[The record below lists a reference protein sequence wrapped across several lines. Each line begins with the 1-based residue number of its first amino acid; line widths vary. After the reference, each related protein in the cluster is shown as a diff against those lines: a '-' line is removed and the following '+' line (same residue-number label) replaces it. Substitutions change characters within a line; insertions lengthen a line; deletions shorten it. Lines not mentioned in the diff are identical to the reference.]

1 MSQLFPR
8 LLHRL
13 DMIVF
18 EQTGDGGF
26 QALTPLP
33 LWYADLHDMGEPD
46 SIETFSPFIEN
57 FLIDARAHWESDLTT
72 PLSSGIWSA
81 GTDSNHLHQL
91 ECQALR
97 IDSRSLLILTNISH
111 QFRDRQHVLQTA
123 REIALENERLMHA
136 LNMRQRQL
144 SELLAGKLRG
154 SASDPELQQ
163 ELVRGIQQESN
174 AVLICDANGQ
184 AEVSNRAFRDIYQQG
199 VDFSARQSLLA
210 RWLEEASDY
219 YPELERAITTGK
231 VWEGEFESR
240 DSRGELRWIHLNIRP
255 VLHADERISHYVCI
269 ANDLST
275 MRQATQ
281 HIEQTAELDYTTH
294 LPNRHSFFGQA
305 QRMLSQATT
314 SGTRM
319 ALIHLDLDDFR
330 HINDQWGHHAG
341 DFLLCTL
348 ASRLSNAA
356 APDEL
361 LAHLGGDEFALLSP
375 IADAGQ
381 ALERANALKQQL
393 LPPVR
398 FGGTQIRLDASVG
411 AALFPQQGESI
422 SELMKKADLAMY
434 AAKRSHS
441 SSALLYQADW
451 ALEPINRFKL
461 ENEMFLALA
470 ESQFRLVYQPFLPLT
485 GSLKPLRLE
494 ALIRWPHPHRGEM
507 LPDTFIPVAERS
519 DLINNIG
526 TWVLNQVCAD
536 LQALGRRL
544 PAVQIAVNISA
555 RQLQDESL
563 VLRLQEALTR
573 HGAHAAQLEL
583 EITETALLQDLEN
596 ASSAI
601 QALRELG
608 VAVSL
613 DDFGAGYTSLNQLKT
628 LPVNTIKIDRSFT
641 RDLPAHAESAAITQS
656 VIQLA
661 HQLGMNVVAEGV
673 EHPEQLSLLQ
683 EQGCDFV
690 QGYLIYRPSPLP
702 DLLQDLPNF
711 QARLLELTER

>member
-33 LWYADLHDMGEPD
+33 LWYADLHEAGEPD
-46 SIETFSPFIEN
+46 SIETFSPFVDN
-57 FLIDARAHWESDLTT
+57 FLVDARAHWESGLAA

-81 GTDSNHLHQL
+81 GSNANDLQQL

-97 IDSRSLLILTNISH
+97 IDSRSLLILSNISH
-111 QFRDRQHVLQTA
+111 QFRERQHVLQTA

-144 SELLAGKLRG
+144 SELLAKKLRG
-154 SASDPELQQ
+154 TDDEPARKHHLEQ
-163 ELVRGIQQESN
+163 GIQQESN
-174 AVLICDANGQ
+174 AVFICDADGQ
-184 AEVSNRAFRDIYQQG
+184 PELSNRAFRDIYEQG
-199 VDFSARQSLLA
+199 VNFNARQSLLA
-210 RWLEEASDY
+210 RWLEEASEY
-219 YPELERAITTGK
+219 YPELERAIATGK

-240 DSRGELRWIHLNIRP
+240 DSHGELRWIHLNIRP
-255 VLHADERISHYVCI
+255 VQRGDESISHYVCI
-269 ANDLST
+269 ANDLSAI
-275 MRQATQ
+275 RQAAQ
-281 HIEQTAELDYTTH
+281 NIEQKAELDYTTH

-305 QRMLSQATT
+305 QRMLDQAAATA
-314 SGTRM
+314 TRM
-319 ALIHLDLDDFR
+319 ALIHLDLNDFR

-356 APDEL
+356 TANEL

-375 IADAGQ
+375 VTDADQ
-381 ALERANALKQQL
+381 ALMRAAALQQEL

-398 FGGTQIRLDASVG
+398 FGGTQIRLEASVG
-411 AALFPQQGESI
+411 VALFPQQGDSV

-434 AAKRSHS
+434 AAKRSQS
-441 SSALLYQADW
+441 TNALLYQADW
-451 ALEPINRFKL
+451 SLEPINRFKL
-461 ENEMFLALA
+461 ENEMFLALG
-470 ESQFRLVYQPFLPLT
+470 ESQFRLLYQPFVPLA
-485 GSLKPLRLE
+485 GSNHPLRLE
-494 ALIRWPHPHRGEM
+494 ALIRWTHPQRGEM
-507 LPDTFIPVAERS
+507 LPDAFIPVAERS
-519 DLINNIG
+519 GLINDIG

-536 LQALGRRL
+536 LQELRRRV
-544 PAVQIAVNISA
+544 PTVRVAINISA
-555 RQLQDESL
+555 RQLQDERL
-563 VLRLQEALTR
+563 LTRLQESVTR
-573 HGAHAAQLEL
+573 YGVEAAQLEL
-583 EITETALLQDLEN
+583 EITETALMEDLDN
-596 ASSAI
+596 ASGVI
-601 QALRELG
+601 QALRSLG
-608 VAVSL
+608 VSVSL

-661 HQLGMNVVAEGV
+661 HQLGMDVVAEGV
-673 EHPEQLSLLQ
+673 EHQEQLNLLQ
-683 EQGCDFV
+683 QQGCDFV
-690 QGYLIYRPSPLP
+690 QGYLIYRPAALP
-702 DLLQDLPNF
+702 ELLQDLPKF
-711 QARLLELTER
+711 PARVTDLTER